1 MIDRDY
7 RGNVGI
13 VLFNFGQEEFL
24 VKKGDKVAQLVLEMI
39 AEAEV
44 KEVEDLEESERGEGG
59 FGSTG
64 VAATEE
70 KNDSE
75 MKEESEAKRL
85 KSSTE
90 TPILVEG

>member
-24 VKKGDKVAQLVLEMI
+24 VKKGDKVAQLVLEKI
-39 AEAEV
+39 ADAEV
-44 KEVEDLEESERGEGG
+44 KVVDSLEESERGASG

-64 VAATEE
+64 VTGEE
-70 KNDSE
+70 KKDE
-75 MKEESEAKRL
+75 PEAKRL
-85 KSSTE
+85 KGDKE
-90 TPILVEG
+90 TFIVMET